1 MTGRSV
7 NGVDRQA
14 APPNGASGAQS
25 QVISARELLHG
36 FTQLGIRLI
45 TGVPCSFLSGPIRL
59 LEAGCEGLTYVP
71 AVNEGSALAIAAGSQ
86 LAGDPAAVLAQNS
99 GFGNLINPLT
109 SLVLPYQIPAL
120 VLMSLRGWPAAGPGE
135 QQHRWMGKVSHRW
148 LDALDIPHW
157 TLGNGPIDKVFAELD
172 AALAAKRAAF
182 LLVPKG
188 TIGDAPEYP
197 APPGRTT
204 GPDRAQVVAALL
216 AEIGDAFLLS
226 TTGYLSREVFNQG
239 DRDRNFYMQ
248 GSMGHVTSVALG
260 AALARP
266 QHRFV
271 VLDGD
276 GAALMHLG
284 ALATVGHF
292 VPQNL
297 VHVVFDNGGY
307 ESTGSQSTAATGTR
321 FADVARACGYRLA
334 LRTDS
339 VEGLRDVL
347 RQAMRATGP
356 VFVGIAGLP
365 GAAAGSRASE
375 AVAPDEIAD
384 RFRRGVADADRGR

>member
-14 APPNGASGAQS
+14 APPNGASGAES

-188 TIGDAPEYP
+188 TIGDAPECP

-216 AEIGDAFLLS
+216 AEVGDAFLLS